1 MEFRTTDS
9 FVLLKIDGSII
20 LSFSPFSMPKLLL
33 SLMPTTQTIVTCF
46 PITPEQVETVRQSA
60 GSAFEVIEASHDS
73 IPEDIFQADIF
84 FGHAKGKPVDWA
96 KVVDQGKLKWIQSS
110 AAGLDHCLSPE
121 VIDCDSILVSGC
133 SGLFA
138 PQVAETSM
146 ALLMGLL
153 RSLPVFFEAKEK
165 REYVRRFTD
174 EIFGKTVGIVGFG
187 GNGQQIAK
195 TLKPMVGRIFATDKF
210 PESTI
215 AAGFEGLAEKVYSD
229 SSMGEMLPQCDILI
243 STLPLSEENEQLL
256 SDDQF
261 SLLPKGSYF
270 INVGRGS
277 VVDQDALIRAIESGH
292 LTGAGIDV
300 ANPEPIEPDS
310 KLWTFANVIITP
322 HIGAQSVHR
331 VPRTIDLF
339 CKNFPKFIAGETLIN
354 LVDKKLGFPRP
365 EHRFDMQF

>member
-1 MEFRTTDS
+1 
-9 FVLLKIDGSII
+9 
-20 LSFSPFSMPKLLL
+20 MPKPLPSQML
-33 SLMPTTQTIVTCF
+33 TTKKIVTCF
-46 PITPEQVETVRQSA
+46 PITPEQVETVRQVAS
-60 GSAFEVIEASHDS
+60 GEFELLEASHES
-73 IPEDIFQADIF
+73 IHEDIFEADIF
-84 FGHAKGKPVDWA
+84 FGHAKGEPVDWA

-146 ALLMGLL
+146 ALLMGLV
-153 RSLPVFFEAKEK
+153 RSLPVFFEAKAK
-165 REYVRRFTD
+165 REYIRRFTD

-187 GNGQQIAK
+187 GNGQQVAK
-195 TLKPMVGRIFATDKF
+195 TLRSMAGKILATDKF
-210 PESTI
+210 PTSTVVP
-215 AAGFEGLAEKVYSD
+215 GFEGLAERVYSD
-229 SSMGEMLPQCDILI
+229 SELHEMLPQCDVVIA
-243 STLPLSEENEQLL
+243 TLPLSDENEQLI

-261 SLLPKGSYF
+261 SLMPNGSYF

-277 VVDQDALIRAIESGH
+277 VVDQGALIRALESGH
-292 LTGAGIDV
+292 LAGAGIDV

-310 KLWTFANVIITP
+310 KLWEFPNVIITP

-339 CKNFPKFIAGETLIN
+339 CKNFPKFMAGETLTN
-354 LVDKKLGFPRP
+354 LVDKQLGFPRP

>member
-1 MEFRTTDS
+1 M
-9 FVLLKIDGSII
+9 L
-20 LSFSPFSMPKLLL
+20 
-33 SLMPTTQTIVTCF
+33 TTQTIVTCF
-46 PITPEQVETVRQSA
+46 PITPEQVETVRQLVA
-60 GSAFEVIEASHDS
+60 PEFQVIEADHDS
-73 IPEDIFQADIF
+73 IPSDIFAADIF
-84 FGHAKGKPVDWA
+84 FGHAKGKPVDWS

-121 VIDCDSILVSGC
+121 VIACDDIMVSGC

-146 ALLMGLL
+146 ALLMGLI
-153 RSLPVFFEAKEK
+153 RSLPVFFEAKAK

-174 EIFGKTVGIVGFG
+174 EVFGKTIGIVGFG

-195 TLKPMVGRIFATDKF
+195 TLRPMVGKVLATDKF

-215 AAGFEGLAEKVYSD
+215 AKGYEGLAAKVYTD
-229 SSMGEMLPQCDILI
+229 SQLHEMLPQCDVVIA
-243 STLPLSEENEQLL
+243 TLPLSEENEQLI

-261 SLLPKGSYF
+261 SLMPKGSYF

-292 LTGAGIDV
+292 LAGAGIDV
-300 ANPEPIEPDS
+300 ANPEPIDPTS
-310 KLWTFANVIITP
+310 KLWEFPNVIITP

-339 CKNFPKFIAGETLIN
+339 CQNFKRYTSGDSLIN
-354 LVDKKLGFPRP
+354 LVDKQLGFPRP

>member
-1 MEFRTTDS
+1 
-9 FVLLKIDGSII
+9 
-20 LSFSPFSMPKLLL
+20 
-33 SLMPTTQTIVTCF
+33 MPTTQTIVTCF
-46 PITPEQVETVRQSA
+46 PITPEQVETVRQLVA
-60 GSAFEVIEASHDS
+60 
-73 IPEDIFQADIF
+73 PEFQVVESTHELIHKDIFEADIF

-96 KVVDQGKLKWIQSS
+96 KVVDRGKLKWIQSS

-121 VIDCDSILVSGC
+121 VIDCDSIMVSGC

-146 ALLMGLL
+146 ALLMGLI
-153 RSLPVFFEAKEK
+153 RSLPVFFEAKAK
-165 REYVRRFTD
+165 REYVRKFTD
-174 EIFGKTVGIVGFG
+174 EVFGKTVGIVGFG
-187 GNGQQIAK
+187 GNGQQVAK
-195 TLKPMVGRIFATDKF
+195 TLRPMVGKILATDKF

-215 AAGFEGLAEKVYSD
+215 ANGFEGLAAQVYSD
-229 SSMGEMLPQCDILI
+229 SELHEMLPQCDVVIA
-243 STLPLSEENEQLL
+243 TLPLSEENEQLL
-256 SDDQF
+256 SDVQF
-261 SLLPKGSYF
+261 SLMPNGSYF

-292 LTGAGIDV
+292 LRGAGIDV
-300 ANPEPIEPDS
+300 ANPEPIETES
-310 KLWTFANVIITP
+310 KLWKFPNVIITP

-339 CKNFPKFIAGETLIN
+339 CKNFPRFVAGETLIN

>member
-1 MEFRTTDS
+1 
-9 FVLLKIDGSII
+9 
-20 LSFSPFSMPKLLL
+20 MPDTKK
-33 SLMPTTQTIVTCF
+33 IVTCF
-46 PITPEQVETVRQSA
+46 PITPEQVETLRRTASPE
-60 GSAFEVIEASHDS
+60 FEVLEASHDS
-73 IPEDIFQADIF
+73 IPEDIFEADIF

-96 KVVDQGKLKWIQSS
+96 KVVDHGKLKWIQSS

-121 VIDCDSILVSGC
+121 VIACDSIMVSGC

-153 RSLPVFFEAKEK
+153 RSLPVFFEAKAK

-174 EIFGKTVGIVGFG
+174 EIFGKTIGIVGFG
-187 GNGQQIAK
+187 GNGQQVAK
-195 TLKPMVGRIFATDKF
+195 TLRPMAGKILATDKF
-210 PESTI
+210 PDTTI
-215 AAGFEGLAEKVYSD
+215 ASGFEGLATKVYSD
-229 SSMGEMLPQCDILI
+229 SELNEMLPQCDIVI
-243 STLPLSEENEQLL
+243 ATLPLSEENEQLL

-261 SLLPKGSYF
+261 SLMPKGSYF

-277 VVDQDALIRAIESGH
+277 VVDQSALIRSLESGH
-292 LTGAGIDV
+292 LAGAGIDV

-310 KLWTFANVIITP
+310 KLWEFPNVIITP
-322 HIGAQSVHR
+322 HIGAQSIHR

-339 CKNFPKFIAGETLIN
+339 CKNFPRYVAGKTLIN
-354 LVDKKLGFPRP
+354 LVDKQLGFPRP